1 MASKSKDV
9 RIEQLRM
16 FEKKMSLRLEQ
27 LEKNG
32 VSKEKLQN
40 DPIVKSLKAKIR
52 QTKVRIAAFDKFVQQ
67 TQALAQ
73 AKAAKLAAA
82 VEEEKTSVEPASEAK
97 PKAKKKED
105 GAEKEAKK
113 QPAAE
118 DGTAPKKAKKQPA
131 DAEGAAPKKAKKPSA
146 EGDEA
151 APKKKTTK
159 KKEE

>member
-16 FEKKMSLRLEQ
+16 FEKKLSLRLEQ
-27 LEKNG
+27 LGKRG

-40 DPIVKSLKAKIR
+40 DPMVKNLKAKIR

-67 TQALAQ
+67 AQALTQ

-105 GAEKEAKK
+105 GAAPKKVKK
-113 QPAAE
+113 QPAEAE
-118 DGTAPKKAKKQPA
+118 EAAPKKAKKQPA
-131 DAEGAAPKKAKKPSA
+131 EGDDAAPQ
-146 EGDEA
+146 
-151 APKKKTTK
+151 KKTTK